1 MKRFVIVILLLV
13 LVAVGGFV
21 FLRWDRL
28 FPAASA
34 RFFQGYVDAD
44 LIQVGP
50 EIAGRLKQLD
60 VDEGG
65 TVRIGQPLF
74 ALDDAVLSAEVE
86 LAAARVEEARARLRL
101 AEAQRRRPEE
111 IRVLEAAVDQARAAL
126 EVSRAEYER
135 IKRLYEQ
142 KVVPKAR
149 LDAARGAWQR
159 DRARY
164 QEALRQLQTARLPA
178 RAEEISA
185 AMAAVRAA
193 EAQLRAAKVRLQ
205 KSRVFSPVAGR
216 VQEIYYRPGE
226 IVAAGRPVL
235 SILPPHNL
243 KIRFYVP
250 ERQRAVFSIGDR
262 ISVRCDGCPSSIPAR
277 ITFISDKAEYTPPV
291 IFSPAERAKLVYRF
305 EARPL
310 ASNHHLTVGQPV
322 DVFPEMQARKRR
334 NGGGAHEG

>member
-1 MKRFVIVILLLV
+1 MKRLAITILLLAIV
-13 LVAVGGFV
+13 IGGGFV

-28 FPAASA
+28 FPAPAP

-60 VDEGG
+60 VDEGDR
-65 TVRIGQPLF
+65 VRIGQLLF
-74 ALDDAVLSAEVE
+74 ALDDAVLSAEVD
-86 LAAARVEEARARLRL
+86 LAAARLEEARARLRL

-142 KVVPKAR
+142 KVVPRAR

-159 DRARY
+159 DKARY
-164 QEALRQLQTARLPA
+164 EEALRQLQTARLPA

-193 EAQLRAAKVRLQ
+193 EAQLRAARVRLQ

-216 VQEIYYRPGE
+216 VQEVYYRPGE

-235 SILPPHNL
+235 SVLPPRNL

-250 ERQRAVFSIGDR
+250 ERQRAAFAIGDHV
-262 ISVRCDGCPSSIPAR
+262 SVRCDGCPRPVPAR
-277 ITFISDKAEYTPPV
+277 ITYISDVAEYTPPV
-291 IFSPAERAKLVYRF
+291 IFSPEERAKLVYRF
-305 EARPL
+305 EAKPL
-310 ASNHHLTVGQPV
+310 QGDHRLTVGQPV
-322 DVFPEMQARKRR
+322 DVYPQEREAKDPDR
-334 NGGGAHEG
+334 GGGNDG